1 MSEDQ
6 GGEVG
11 RRAADDP
18 KPTKSKKGL
27 IVVIASLIALA
38 LIGGGAFWFTQRKDT
53 VAQPTTATH
62 TPAELPPSDSPAPD
76 TPEATPTPGTPTP
89 GTPTPDPNKC
99 TTATEGFKPT
109 ELQIEDLGVTSHMMS
124 VAYDENGDPGSP
136 PLDDLQGTAWFN
148 GSPAPGS
155 PEGVTML
162 TIHTYRHGGALGNQ
176 LLDELENGTTL
187 KVTDGNG
194 KVACYDVY
202 DELKVWVNE
211 YDPEGPEATRLHA
224 KDGEPNV
231 AIVVCD
237 DFNWDRE
244 DWDSRVIW
252 YAKLV

>member
-6 GGEVG
+6 GGGVG
-11 RRAADDP
+11 RRVAGDP
-18 KPTKSKKGL
+18 KPAGPKTSL
-27 IVVIASLIALA
+27 IIVIASLIALA
-38 LIGGGAFWFTQRKDT
+38 LIGGGAFWFTQRKNT
-53 VAQPTTATH
+53 VAQPTTSTH
-62 TPAELPPSDSPAPD
+62 TPVELTPSDPAAPGSPSPPSTP
-76 TPEATPTPGTPTP
+76 TPEAD
-89 GTPTPDPNKC
+89 PDRC

-124 VAYDENGDPGSP
+124 VSYDEDGNPGSP

-155 PEGVTML
+155 KEGVTML
-162 TIHTYRHGGALGNQ
+162 SIHTYRHGGALGNR
-176 LLDELENGTTL
+176 LLDDLENGATL
-187 KVTDGNG
+187 KVTDGDG

-202 DELKVWVNE
+202 DEVKVWMDE
-211 YDPEGPEATRLHA
+211 FDEEDPEAVRLHA

-252 YAKLV
+252 YAKMV